1 MPKETPRETPRD
13 GAKSPSKASQGDKP
27 KDGAT
32 KDEKSPSKGLKPKN
46 KGGTAKNT
54 DKVDTSTSN
63 AKDAVV
69 IPVAVSKQTK
79 QRADG
84 RKKEIE
90 YYTEEL
96 LSRPGLDPKVREG
109 MGRKFGPPVQTILRE
124 RLENKRPPGRVDENA
139 PSRHE
144 QVPPA
149 SVVLMFNWCAPAC
162 SLTSGTRLT
171 RFESRVL
178 AHVCSP

>member
-1 MPKETPRETPRD
+1 MHNDMSTAGQVGSFSSSATCNVGRGKDFVKLRD
-13 GAKSPSKASQGDKP
+13 FQM
-27 KDGAT
+27 
-32 KDEKSPSKGLKPKN
+32 KN
-46 KGGTAKNT
+46 
-54 DKVDTSTSN
+54 V
-63 AKDAVV
+63 
-69 IPVAVSKQTK
+69 
-79 QRADG
+79 
-84 RKKEIE
+84 
-90 YYTEEL
+90 
-96 LSRPGLDPKVREG
+96 GLDPKVREG